1 MVQPPVAH
9 IGVEILQ
16 TISEFPA
23 KQKPGQSSQIDPTT
37 SDLIELLTFHEEAIL
52 KHIYDEVDWQNEKQA
67 IGYQFLDD
75 LYHKL
80 DAARN
85 IRMPVHVPHMF
96 SCTLLGMAT
105 DTTATLKGEDKAL
118 HTEIRSGRRSTRATD
133 FEPATRSSPITRRS
147 RSAF

>member
-52 KHIYDEVDWQNEKQA
+52 QHIYDEVDWQNEKQA

-85 IRMPVHVPHMF
+85 IRMPVHVPHIF

-118 HTEIRSGRRSTRATD
+118 RTEKTVWTSKRARDGLRTRHKKFIDNQEKA
-133 FEPATRSSPITRRS
+133 
-147 RSAF
+147 